1 MDRVKIKRLKLHQ
14 DERGLVAEILRR
26 EELGEKKSFGQIY
39 LTTANPGFVKGNH
52 YHQRKTEWFTVV
64 KGEGKLF
71 LEDLESG
78 EKEEILMN
86 EKENFLVVE
95 VSPQVAHAIK
105 NTGKEVL
112 YLLAYIDEPYNPD
125 DPDTFPY
132 QLAT

>member
-14 DERGLVAEILRR
+14 DERGFVAEILRR
-26 EELGEKKSFGQIY
+26 EELGEKKNFGQIY

-86 EKENFLVVE
+86 EKGNFLVIE
-95 VSPQVAHAIK
+95 VPPQVAHAIK